1 MKVEKIKFNNNEIF
15 NNLEIDFKNKDGD
28 IQNIIVIIGENGV
41 GKTTLLQSI
50 YDVFDMD
57 QNNYTQINDNNIKLD
72 RNSFAANIVLDNS
85 KYEKISRFSGFYGE
99 SVGIDEPKVV
109 YMPAEISFE
118 KVNKV
123 DNTLNFRPHF
133 QNIVN
138 QNMTENI
145 PSLIA
150 TKINKEIFKNRNK
163 TIGEVID
170 NVCNDINSIFKI
182 MDLDVRLV
190 GLSEDNE
197 TKPVFKNSFNK
208 EFDITGLSSGEKQ
221 LFLRALSLKFLEVN
235 NSVILIDEPEISLH
249 PQWQRKIIDVYKSIG
264 NNNQLII
271 ATHSPHIV
279 GSVKS
284 DELRVMTK
292 DSKEIRIVDNNN
304 LSETYG
310 KSIAD
315 ILSTTMELDSLRN
328 EDITNKLNKV
338 YELLNKNLYNTEEF
352 KDIFNYLRKYLG
364 DLDKDIMR
372 IRLDISVRDKN
383 NAKGK

>member
-1 MKVEKIKFNNNEIF
+1 MKVEKIKFNGHKIC
-15 NNLEIDFKNKDGD
+15 NNLEIDFKNKYKE
-28 IQNIIVIIGENGV
+28 IQDTIIIIGENGS
-41 GKTTLLQSI
+41 GKTTLLKCI
-50 YDVFDMD
+50 YDSFD
-57 QNNYTQINDNNIKLD
+57 
-72 RNSFAANIVLDNS
+72 
-85 KYEKISRFSGFYGE
+85 
-99 SVGIDEPKVV
+99 IDERDYEQITDTNIELTPALYATSVKLEGNEVGMLDPDIVFETDELPNEPKIV
-109 YMPAEISFE
+109 YMPAEINFE
-118 KVNKV
+118 KFNKV
-123 DNTLNFRPHF
+123 DNTFNFSTYF
-133 QNIVN
+133 QNIVD
-138 QNMTENI
+138 QNMTQNI

-170 NVCNDINSIFKI
+170 KVCNEINAIFSV
-182 MDLDVRLV
+182 MDLDVKLV
-190 GLSEDNE
+190 GLSEDND
-197 TKPVFKNSFNK
+197 TRPIFRNTLGK

-279 GSVKS
+279 GSVKV

-292 DSKEIRIVDNNN
+292 DSKGIRIVDNDN

-315 ILSTTMELDSLRN
+315 ILFVEL
-328 EDITNKLNKV
+328 
-338 YELLNKNLYNTEEF
+338 
-352 KDIFNYLRKYLG
+352 
-364 DLDKDIMR
+364 
-372 IRLDISVRDKN
+372 
-383 NAKGK
+383 